1 MKFLARSGIAVL
13 LVFAWALVL
22 TPGVRAQDDAA
33 KALPAM
39 EKAMWEAW
47 SKGDA
52 ATFQKHLAEN
62 TVNIGSGGV
71 DIGKA
76 KVLAGMAAGDCKV
89 VTYSLGDITVTKVS
103 DSTAV
108 LTYTA
113 TQDATCRGQK
123 LPAKVVVSSVWV
135 KQGTLWLGALYHE
148 SPAGM

>member
-1 MKFLARSGIAVL
+1 MRIRVRSGVVVL
-13 LVFAWALVL
+13 LALGWALVM
-22 TPGVRAQDDAA
+22 TPEVRAQEAA
-33 KALPAM
+33 KALPGM
-39 EKAMWEAW
+39 ERAMWDAW
-47 SKGDA
+47 AKKDL

-76 KVLAGMAAGDCKV
+76 KTIEGISEGDCKV
-89 VTYSLGDITVTKVS
+89 ASFSVGDITVTEVS

-113 TQDATCRGQK
+113 TQDATCRGRK
-123 LPAKVVVSSVWV
+123 LPAKVTVSSVWV
-135 KQGTLWLGALYHE
+135 KQGGQWLGALYHE